1 MLTPK
6 KMWFAEDVPKKI
18 RKDCSTLF
26 WYEPWL
32 DRNMLNDHSNML
44 FDIAINKKKV
54 YVKDMVSSRGVK
66 GEEWICRGRLFA

>member
-6 KMWFAEDVPKKI
+6 KMWFAEDVSKKI

-44 FDIAINKKKV
+44 FDIAINKKKF
-54 YVKDMVSSRGVK
+54 M
-66 GEEWICRGRLFA
+66 